1 MGTKNPDQQKYTT
14 DPDIR
19 IIHRPHQRS
28 TRLLHKYKYNQQLK
42 KVAVDVNADEKRPI
56 VGERSSGADGTGG
69 TKLWAPQT
77 PQGKI
82 DYVSEVMTKAISD
95 TEKKNKRNGAS
106 TSKSTATTSSRSR
119 GGDTTDPD
127 IRIIHRPHQR
137 STRLLHKYK
146 YNQQLKKVAVDVNA
160 DEKRPIVGERSSGA
174 DGTGGVKLWA
184 PQTPQGKI
192 VVFECGSS
200 GTEETNSS

>member
-1 MGTKNPDQQKYTT
+1 
-14 DPDIR
+14 
-19 IIHRPHQRS
+19 
-28 TRLLHKYKYNQQLK
+28 LLFL
-42 KVAVDVNADEKRPI
+42 A
-56 VGERSSGADGTGG
+56 GG
-69 TKLWAPQT
+69 
-77 PQGKI
+77 
-82 DYVSEVMTKAISD
+82 AISFLCCFFV
-95 TEKKNKRNGAS
+95 TRTYLWHKRRILINRLRNEWS
-106 TSKSTATTSSRSR
+106 E
-119 GGDTTDPD
+119 DTTDPD

-192 VVFECGSS
+192 GE
-200 GTEETNSS
+200 NSFNFA